1 MYLSLLNEKQKES
14 FMDLAY
20 LLSSVDGDF
29 SDEEQMVMDSYLGEL
44 GISYD
49 YEANAKT
56 LDAAIGHLLSNGC
69 DESDKKVIL
78 FELVSLA
85 MSDENFDQ
93 NEKAFIERLC
103 VSFGFESGFY
113 LQCEAALKA
122 YLEAQDR
129 LSALILY

>member
-20 LLSSVDGDF
+20 LLSSVDNDF
-29 SDEEQMVMDSYLGEL
+29 SDEEHMVMDSYLNEM

-56 LDAAIGHLLSNGC
+56 LDAAIGQLLTNGC
-69 DESDKKVIL
+69 DESEKKVIV

-85 MSDENFDQ
+85 MSDENFDPQ
-93 NEKAFIERLC
+93 EKALIERLC
-103 VSFGFESGFY
+103 VSFGFAPDFY
-113 LQCEAALKA
+113 VQCESALRA
-122 YLEAQDR
+122 FLEAQDR